1 MKYTLTLCFFTLLI
15 ISCSSDSDSET
26 EPENDGIDFQFS
38 DGFET
43 NQDNFDELVPLDGSR
58 WSGTQIVNPTGKENS
73 LSLSTIQASEGNQS
87 LAIEVKKSN
96 EVLSKADIEKGGFQ
110 APVNSTVVIEA
121 DFYIDSEANIE
132 NLLLIDLECCSC
144 WDPSVTDNQCPG
156 IRLAM
161 TGNNDY
167 LSIERGKI
175 AGSTI
180 HQTSYAFPR
189 KEWVSIRWSM
199 KLSSEDNG
207 TNKLYINNELVI
219 SVNAMNLPNATTFR
233 QIFAENGIDFELQ
246 QPIYYE
252 RIQIGATANP
262 DAEDL
267 LLYVDNFS
275 IRISND

>member
-1 MKYTLTLCFFTLLI
+1 MCINHNFMKYTLTLCFFTLLI

-121 DFYIDSEANIE
+121 DFYIET
-132 NLLLIDLECCSC
+132 NLL
-144 WDPSVTDNQCPG
+144 T
-156 IRLAM
+156 IR
-161 TGNNDY
+161 Y
-167 LSIERGKI
+167 R
-175 AGSTI
+175 
-180 HQTSYAFPR
+180 
-189 KEWVSIRWSM
+189 
-199 KLSSEDNG
+199 
-207 TNKLYINNELVI
+207 
-219 SVNAMNLPNATTFR
+219 
-233 QIFAENGIDFELQ
+233 
-246 QPIYYE
+246 
-252 RIQIGATANP
+252 
-262 DAEDL
+262 
-267 LLYVDNFS
+267 
-275 IRISND
+275 